1 MCDAA
6 GGEAGQG
13 SHDEELC
20 CRAAE
25 DSAEMTEEE
34 RHVMRFQKQRM
45 LDAAG
50 DKYSL
55 RDEDGGGLTHLG
67 RSLAEFEDEV
77 PGAPAHACARNY
89 HLRIKLLMGTS
100 PVLDTECSPK
110 HSVSC

>member
-6 GGEAGQG
+6 GGEAGQS

-25 DSAEMTEEE
+25 DNAEMTEEE

-89 HLRIKLLMGTS
+89 HLRTKLLMGTS